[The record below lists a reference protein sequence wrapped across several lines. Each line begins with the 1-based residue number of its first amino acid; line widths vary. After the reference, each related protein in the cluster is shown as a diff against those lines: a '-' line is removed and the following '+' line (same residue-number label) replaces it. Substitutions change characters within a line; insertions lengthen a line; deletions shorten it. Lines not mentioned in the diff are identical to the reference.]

1 MHPLRP
7 SAVARRLR
15 SLRGERAPIGYVFM
29 VGRRPRGPLRR
40 TEDEALR
47 DAVLAGEAA
56 VCPQHGRIFLEP
68 LTWIAPIWP

>member
-1 MHPLRP
+1 
-7 SAVARRLR
+7 
-15 SLRGERAPIGYVFM
+15 M

>member
-7 SAVARRLR
+7 SAVSRRLH
-15 SLRGERAPIGYVFM
+15 SLRGERAPIGYVLM

-40 TEDEALR
+40 TPDEALR
-47 DAVLAGEAA
+47 DAVEAGEAA
-56 VCPQHGRIFLEP
+56 VCLQYGRIFLEP